1 MSDDLDKILDDL
13 KNDNSISTLNEEPEQ
28 KRLDI
33 NDDNLG
39 DYVMQK
45 VGTLVESGIEAVQS
59 IQQTIA
65 SGFQPEELAAFNG
78 LISAVTSAADTLNKI
93 HIQHL
98 KQKAAKELKQMDI
111 AAKKQLS
118 DSNPNGGNTNVLIAT
133 REEIIERFLKDNK
146 KVINAEFSEEEVE
159 NNNE

>member
-13 KNDNSISTLNEEPEQ
+13 KNDKSISSLNQEPEQ

-33 NDDNLG
+33 NEDNLG
-39 DYVMQK
+39 DYVIQK

-93 HIQHL
+93 HLQHL
-98 KQKAAKELKQMDI
+98 KQKSAKELKQMDI
-111 AAKKQLS
+111 ASRKQLS
-118 DSNPNGGNTNVLIAT
+118 DSITHSGNTNVLIAT

-146 KVINAEFSEEEVE
+146 KVLNAEFTEEDMR
-159 NNNE
+159 NEDE